1 MSWAVG
7 LDPSLILSPVLQI
20 CFFRLA
26 LTSRRPP
33 MGNIFG
39 LALAWSERQKK

>member
-1 MSWAVG
+1 MSLTVA

-20 CFFRLA
+20 CFFRLP

-33 MGNIFG
+33 TGNIFG
-39 LALAWSERQKK
+39 LALAWSELQKK